1 MWIVKTTTKS
11 GFPRLQTSHNFHPC
25 DDAAKWEKHKTLLI
39 TYPLAILDHICGRP
53 LLLYQYSLFNFHPV
67 AFYFCLWES
76 FFHCIILPVWHITSF
91 THRGLEVQ
99 LVKAL
104 FNFLF
109 CFFHSFSTLFVTVLR
124 PSFTSLTS
132 IVNLEKHTSEC
143 LFKDYKVRTP
153 SPLKTSIFFF
163 PFFFTQIMN
172 SSLLVF
178 AYSPHSDHLQLK
190 YTSTSSLQI
199 L

>member
-1 MWIVKTTTKS
+1 M
-11 GFPRLQTSHNFHPC
+11 
-25 DDAAKWEKHKTLLI
+25 LL
-39 TYPLAILDHICGRP
+39 C
-53 LLLYQYSLFNFHPV
+53 LLCCEQQNSSAPISVYERV
-67 AFYFCLWES
+67 FC
-76 FFHCIILPVWHITSF
+76 ITSF
-91 THRGLEVQ
+91 WPFNISHLSLIEVQ
-99 LVKAL
+99 LIKAL

-109 CFFHSFSTLFVTVLR
+109 CFFIASTLFVTVLR

-143 LFKDYKVRTP
+143 LFKDYKVKTP
-153 SPLKTSIFFF
+153 SPLKTNIFFF
-163 PFFFTQIMN
+163 PFLSPKYMN